1 MGKPRREEKKMSEV
15 IIRHLVKR
23 HFTKKNIQDQHLQQ
37 LLVHF
42 LLSVRKEKH

>member
-1 MGKPRREEKKMSEV
+1 MSEV
-15 IIRHLVKR
+15 IIRNLIER
-23 HFTKKNIQDQHLQQ
+23 HFTKKNIHDPQLQQ

>member
-1 MGKPRREEKKMSEV
+1 MSEV

-23 HFTKKNIQDQHLQQ
+23 HFTKKKIQDQHLQQ

-42 LLSVRKEKH
+42 LLSVRKDKH